1 MSISWQLLVAT
12 KLHILWCTHNVY
24 PMTEAFEKEKV
35 YSVDEYFAL
44 DEQSEEKLEY
54 YNGKIKVM
62 SGGTAKHNEIAARI
76 IAILVNSLE
85 QSEIRYRVYTS
96 DTKIQIPSYSTFV
109 YPDAVVVSL
118 EPEFYEGRKD
128 IITNPLLV
136 VEVLSPSTQN
146 YDRDGKFLAYRTL
159 PSFREYMLI
168 DQDRPQVTTFFRNE
182 ARHWEDNDIIG
193 MDKNVMLRSVNCE
206 IPLSRIYKNIDLSA

>member
-1 MSISWQLLVAT
+1 MI
-12 KLHILWCTHNVY
+12 
-24 PMTEAFEKEKV
+24 EALEKEKV

-44 DEQSEEKLEY
+44 DEQSKEKLEY
-54 YNGKIKVM
+54 HNGKIKVM
-62 SGGTAKHNEIAARI
+62 SGGTAKHSELALRI
-76 IAILVNSLE
+76 GATLLMMLEDKQFKVYNSD
-85 QSEIRYRVYTS
+85 V
-96 DTKIQIPSYSTFV
+96 KIQIPSYSTFV
-109 YPDAVVVSL
+109 YPDAVVVSF
-118 EPEFYEGRKD
+118 EPEFYQDRKD

-146 YDRDGKFLAYRTL
+146 YDRDGKFLAYRTI
-159 PSFREYMLI
+159 PSFQEYMLI

-193 MDKNVMLRSVNCE
+193 LDKNVTLRSIDCE

>member
-1 MSISWQLLVAT
+1 
-12 KLHILWCTHNVY
+12 
-24 PMTEAFEKEKV
+24 MTEAFEKEKV

-136 VEVLSPSTQN
+136 VEVLSPSKTMISLVWI
-146 YDRDGKFLAYRTL
+146 K
-159 PSFREYMLI
+159 M
-168 DQDRPQVTTFFRNE
+168 
-182 ARHWEDNDIIG
+182 
-193 MDKNVMLRSVNCE
+193 
-206 IPLSRIYKNIDLSA
+206 